1 MREDAKELVNF
12 YTKNIKNLEIFY
24 EEKKNIDKDGIPF
37 VVNNYKNLDIQDIDF
52 LGIGGHDHLR
62 NDKYKNSINKTPGF
76 FVNKFYTSYEIP
88 YITRINDFT
97 FNRNKELQGKNF
109 ISYKQMKRIK
119 NFFDNFKGNQKEP
132 SFILNGGV
140 EIKNWVNDEL
150 RKMRDYIKNTKT
162 NKMDAGM
169 MNQFIDPHE
178 KKDFTNV
185 RTSQEHSRTVDKY
198 NPSVNESVKRINELI
213 SKL

>member
-1 MREDAKELVNF
+1 MKKCFHMV
-12 YTKNIKNLEIFY
+12 KNADENTEGY
-24 EEKKNIDKDGIPF
+24 
-37 VVNNYKNLDIQDIDF
+37 
-52 LGIGGHDHLR
+52 
-62 NDKYKNSINKTPGF
+62 
-76 FVNKFYTSYEIP
+76 
-88 YITRINDFT
+88 
-97 FNRNKELQGKNF
+97 NRNKELQSQKF
-109 ISYKQMKRIK
+109 ITYKQLKRIK
-119 NFFDNFKGNQKEP
+119 NFFDNFKGNHKEP

-162 NKMDAGM
+162 NKMNTGM

-185 RTSQEHSRTVDKY
+185 RPSQKHLKTADKY
-198 NPSVNESVKRINELI
+198 DVAVTESLKRINELI